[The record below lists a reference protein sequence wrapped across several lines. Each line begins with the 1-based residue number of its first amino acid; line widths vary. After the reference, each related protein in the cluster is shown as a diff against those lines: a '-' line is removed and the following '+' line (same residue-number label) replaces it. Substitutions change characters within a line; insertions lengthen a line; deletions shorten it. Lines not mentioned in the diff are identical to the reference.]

1 MVETRQKALGT
12 WLQWYK
18 LEYEYWWILQT
29 WCGDLLWSSKMF
41 LKQVA
46 STIQHW
52 LPVSCQHFLCESAW
66 YSHRQRVYRYIK
78 FTGARE
84 KATRCKWTKSSC
96 QSWPVRD
103 EKSMSMYDS
112 SGFSRLLATYGIKL
126 DSLMCFRVFEQMHP
140 VQSLAY
146 CTPAV
151 FLGHFWKIDEF
162 WKSTKNMKRKI
173 CNKFTKISHISILV
187 DPKLTC
193 SGIWGTLTGT

>member
-1 MVETRQKALGT
+1 MHGF
-12 WLQWYK
+12 QWYK

-52 LPVSCQHFLCESAW
+52 LPVSCRHFRCESAW

-84 KATRCKWTKSSC
+84 KATRCKWTKSSSR
-96 QSWPVRD
+96 SWPVRD
-103 EKSMSMYDS
+103 KK
-112 SGFSRLLATYGIKL
+112 SGFSRLLATIRKL
-126 DSLMCFRVFEQMHP
+126 CFRVFEQLHP

-146 CTPAV
+146 WTPAV
-151 FLGHFWKIDEF
+151 FFWALLKDWRVLELNKKT
-162 WKSTKNMKRKI
+162 WKDKSATNSTN
-173 CNKFTKISHISILV
+173 ISHISILV
-187 DPKLTC
+187 DPKLNC
-193 SGIWGTLTGT
+193 SGIWGTLTWT

>member
-1 MVETRQKALGT
+1 MVQAGIWMLMNIADMM
-12 WLQWYK
+12 W
-18 LEYEYWWILQT
+18 
-29 WCGDLLWSSKMF
+29 WSSVIFKMF

-52 LPVSCQHFLCESAW
+52 LPVSCRHFLCESAW

-84 KATRCKWTKSSC
+84 KATRCKWTKSSS

-112 SGFSRLLATYGIKL
+112 SGFSRHLATIRKL
-126 DSLMCFRVFEQMHP
+126 DSLMCFRVFEQLHP

-151 FLGHFWKIDEF
+151 VFGHFWKIDEF
-162 WKSTKNMKRKI
+162 
-173 CNKFTKISHISILV
+173 
-187 DPKLTC
+187 
-193 SGIWGTLTGT
+193 